1 LIPDLNAQ
9 PFIEKLTAAHAI
21 TDFDCGN
28 IELNHF
34 IQKYAYQNQKA
45 NSSQT
50 YVGIYEHVI
59 IGYYSLTVGSVIHAQ
74 APDRVTKGQS
84 KHPIPVMIL
93 ARLAVDREWQNRG
106 VGKGLLKDAL
116 KRTAQAADLAGI
128 RALLV
133 HAKDT
138 DVKSWYERFNFEPSE
153 IDPLS
158 LFLLLKD
165 LRKILESG

>member
-1 LIPDLNAQ
+1 MFDLNSR
-9 PFIEKLTAAHAI
+9 PFIEKLAESHSVNN
-21 TDFDCGN
+21 FDCGQV
-28 IELNHF
+28 ELNQF

-50 YVGIYEHVI
+50 YVSIYEGVV
-59 IGYYSLTVGSVIHAQ
+59 IGYYSLAVGSVIHSQ
-74 APDRVTKGQS
+74 APDRVVKGQP

-93 ARLAVDREWQNRG
+93 ARLAVDRQWQHRG

-116 KRTAQAADLAGI
+116 KRTAQSADIAGI

-133 HAKDT
+133 HAKDA
-138 DVKSWYERFNFEPSE
+138 DVKLWYEQFNFEPSL
-153 IDPLS
+153 IDPFS

-165 LRKILESG
+165 LKKITEG

>member
-1 LIPDLNAQ
+1 LIPDPNSQ
-9 PFIEKLTAAHAI
+9 SSIEKLTAAHVL
-21 TDFDCGN
+21 TNFDCGQ
-28 IELNHF
+28 IDLNRF
-34 IQKYAYQNQKA
+34 IQRYAYQNQQA

-50 YVGIYEHVI
+50 YLGIFEQEV
-59 IGYYSLTVGSVIHAQ
+59 IGYYSLTVGSVIHSQ
-74 APDRVTKGQS
+74 APDRVKKGQP

-93 ARLAVDREWQNRG
+93 ARLAVDRRWQNRG
-106 VGKGLLKDAL
+106 VGRGLLKNAL

-133 HAKDT
+133 HAKDA
-138 DVKSWYERFNFEPSE
+138 DVRRWYERFNFEPSE

-165 LRKILESG
+165 LKKIIEID

>member
-1 LIPDLNAQ
+1 MSDPNYR
-9 PFIEKLTAAHAI
+9 PSIEKLTRSHSVI
-21 TDFDCGN
+21 DFDCGRV
-28 IELNHF
+28 ELNEF
-34 IQKYAYQNQKA
+34 IQKYADRNQQA

-50 YVGIYEHVI
+50 YVGICGDVVV
-59 IGYYSLTVGSVIHAQ
+59 GYYSLTVGSVIHSI
-74 APDRVTKGQS
+74 APDRVTKRQP

-93 ARLAVDREWQNRG
+93 ARLAVDLRWQNRG

-116 KRTAQAADLAGI
+116 TRTAQAADIAGI

-133 HAKDT
+133 HAKDPE
-138 DVKSWYERFNFEPSE
+138 VKRWYERFEFEPSS

-165 LRKILESG
+165 LKQVLKND